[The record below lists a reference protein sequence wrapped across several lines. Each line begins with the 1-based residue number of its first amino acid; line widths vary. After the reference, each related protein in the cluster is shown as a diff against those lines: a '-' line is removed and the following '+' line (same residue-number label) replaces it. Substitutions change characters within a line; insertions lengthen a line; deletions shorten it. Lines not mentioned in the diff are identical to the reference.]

1 MRIYQQKV
9 EKIAPFVAFFCF
21 LLQAGSLFGQM
32 YDGRFGNEWINY
44 SQPYYKLKVWT
55 DGVHRI
61 PRIVLQNA
69 GISTAA
75 ATADELQLILRG
87 EEQPVHVQISGGQID
102 YIEFY
107 GEKNRGDWEADM
119 YPRQHWHFNPDYS
132 LVNDTAAY
140 FLTWKAGS
148 GGSNL
153 RYTDRAANLSAVPT
167 REDFYWHTSSAA
179 VPSAYQQGK
188 AYGIAGE
195 VLYKSTYEYGEGYG
209 SNVVNQHNYNVPV
222 SSAFNGGQQARV
234 LMRVYAAGA
243 VVHQP
248 ELRVGTTVV
257 ASGQTMLGD
266 SVFTID
272 VNCAVGTLQSPNTA
286 IQLRGAAS
294 SADVYSVSTL
304 KIEYPRQFNF
314 AGASQMRMR
323 LQGFG
328 NRKYIEISNPDITQA
343 STQPMYVYDFKN
355 RTRTQGF
362 WDGTRLRVDLPAG
375 ATQEHDL
382 LFVNQAAS
390 GTITTV
396 TQVSSVNFVN
406 YDLQQGDYIIVSHSR
421 LYNDGQ
427 GANPI
432 LSYAAYRAS
441 TGFAPVVMDISDLY
455 NQFSYGVEYHPLA
468 LRNMAH
474 YIKANWA
481 NPQYIFLVG
490 KGRVS
495 RDMRTSVSS
504 DFLLPTWGS
513 PPSDNV
519 MMARNSTD
527 VPVIP
532 VGRLAAETGA
542 QVRTYLTKIEEV
554 EGERNLPQTAQARSW
569 MKNILHLGGGRNSSE
584 QNVIRAALNAM
595 SDIAVQPRYGANVES
610 FFKTS
615 TSPIQAAQSAY
626 LDSLINGG
634 VSMITFFGHSSAN
647 SFDFN
652 LDYPSA
658 YQNHRRYPLIL
669 ALGCYGGTI
678 FESGQRISEEFVFEP
693 DAGAS
698 VFVASVG
705 AAALGA
711 LNDFANKFYRN
722 MGGLHYGKGGALLMQ
737 KTIEALETSN
747 SYTTTVQ
754 MAAHYMCYHG
764 DPAFNINAQ
773 VRPDYYIDNQLVS
786 HLPQTVTTQLNTFDL
801 QLDVHNLG
809 EAIDTVFWVEIERE
823 YPDGSISII
832 ARQQVQA
839 PASSRIISVP
849 VSVGGLPALGINRFN
864 IRIDTDEEIE
874 ERPDPSAE
882 QNNAAM
888 FYTLNIVSDAVLPVY
903 PAEFAIVPAAPITLK
918 ASTGSVIANAQTYVM
933 QIDTTAYFNSSQFR
947 ETRITQAGGLLEWTP
962 TLNYSDSTVYYWRV
976 SADSVS
982 AQSPYQWAGSSFI
995 YMQGAFPGWNQS
1007 HYFQYLRDA
1016 MRSITL
1022 QEGIRRFEYISSMQ
1036 ELLVR
1041 NGFTPNPLNNENL
1054 AMYMNGNRIDKCNC
1068 PVQQGV
1074 FVQVIDPLT
1083 GTHWSLPNSLPRY
1096 GAINCDAGGRPSTLF
1111 LFQTNQPNP
1120 SIAQTNQN
1128 NLLNFIRD
1136 SVPDGHFVALITL
1149 NNAGASSWQPALTQY
1164 LTQSGA
1170 DATRLQTLMAT
1181 PTGLPYTFFFK
1192 KGEPAYQHNADT
1204 LGATANSII
1213 ELSGFIEGAWTSGDL
1228 TWTQIGPAAAWTHLY
1243 WDAGDWTGL
1252 SPQNDTFSV
1261 DLYGLD
1267 ATLNA
1272 QLLATN
1278 VRQFDTTLTWID
1290 AAQYPYIRMV
1300 WKSKD
1305 IATAT
1310 APHLNYWRILADEV
1324 PEAALRP
1331 ELYFTLSADTVQRG
1345 ENIDL
1350 AIAMQNI
1357 SNIDMDSMLV
1367 KWQVLGANAAA
1378 PVYTRLA
1385 PLTVG
1390 DTLIFRTQIPT
1401 LDLEGS
1407 QQLLIEINPN
1417 GDQRERFHFNNIA
1430 LISFLVQ
1437 SDRINPLLDVTFDGA
1452 HIFNG
1457 DIVSAAPEIRI
1468 QLSDENKHLA
1478 LNNPEDFTAIVKGAA
1493 IPGGE
1498 QRLDA
1503 SSIRTEFYPANPNR
1517 LSTENRAR
1525 LHLFPEFTEDGKYTL
1540 YVSAK
1545 DRSSNNSGDLTYSVD
1560 FEVILKP
1567 AISNML
1573 NYPNPFTTSTQFVFT
1588 LTGREIPDELKIQ
1601 IFTISGKL
1609 VREIDKNELGALRI
1623 GLNRTDFAWDGTDQF
1638 GDQLANGVYLYRVVA
1653 SKNGT
1658 TLDNF
1663 RNGRIDYMFKDGFG
1677 KMYLMR

>member
-1 MRIYQQKV
+1 MRF
-9 EKIAPFVAFFCF
+9 ALPFVAFFSC
-21 LLQAGSLFGQM
+21 LVLQADGLAAQM

-55 DGVHRI
+55 DGIHRI
-61 PRIVLQNA
+61 PRNVLQNA
-69 GISTAA
+69 GINISAS
-75 ATADELQLILRG
+75 TADELQLILRG
-87 EEQPVHVQISGGQID
+87 EEVPIHVQISGGQID

-107 GEKNRGDWEADM
+107 GEKNRGDWEANM
-119 YPRQHWHFNPDYS
+119 YPRAHWHFNPDYS

-140 FLTWKAGS
+140 FLTWKTGS

-167 REDFYWHTSSAA
+167 REDFYWHTATAS
-179 VPSAYQQGK
+179 VPQAYQQGK

-209 SNVVNQHNYNVPV
+209 SNIVNIHNYTVPI
-222 SSAFNGGQQARV
+222 SSVFNGTQQARV
-234 LMRVYAAGA
+234 QMRTYAAGA
-243 VVHQP
+243 IVHQP
-248 ELRVGTTVV
+248 EVRVGATLLS
-257 ASGQTMLGD
+257 SGQTILGD
-266 SVFTID
+266 SVYTID
-272 VNCAVGTLQSPNTA
+272 FNCPVSTFASPNTT

-294 SADVYSVSTL
+294 SADVYSVASL
-304 KIEYPRQFNF
+304 KVEYPRQFNF

-328 NRKYIEISNPDITQA
+328 NRKYIEITNPDVTQA
-343 STQPMYVYDFKN
+343 STQPMYIYDLNN

-362 WDGTRLRVDLPAG
+362 WDGSRLRVDLPAG

-382 LFVNQAAS
+382 LFVNHAVANA
-390 GTITTV
+390 ITTV
-396 TQVSSVNFVN
+396 TQVSSVTFTN
-406 YDLQQGDYIIVSHSR
+406 YNLQQGNYVIVSHPR
-421 LYNDGQ
+421 LYDDGQ
-427 GANPI
+427 GGNPV

-441 TGFAPVVMDISDLY
+441 TGFAPVVMDINDLY

-468 LRNMAH
+468 VRNMAH

-481 NPQYIFLVG
+481 DAQYIFLIG

-495 RDMRTSVSS
+495 RDMRTAVTP
-504 DFLLPTWGS
+504 DFVLPTWGS

-519 MMARNSTD
+519 MLARNGTD

-532 VGRLAAETGA
+532 VGRLAATTGA

-554 EGERNLPQTAQARSW
+554 ENERSLPQTAQARSW

-584 QNVIRAALNAM
+584 QGVIRTALDAMAA
-595 SDIAVQPRYGANVES
+595 IAVQPRYGAHVES

-693 DAGAS
+693 DAGAA

-711 LNDFANKFYRN
+711 LNDFANRFYRIK
-722 MGGLHYGKGGALLMQ
+722 GGQYYGKGAALFVQ

-747 SYTTTVQ
+747 AYTTTVQ

-764 DPAFNINAQ
+764 DPAFNLNAQ
-773 VRPDYYIDNQLVS
+773 ERPDYYIDNALVS
-786 HLPQTVTTQLNTFDL
+786 HTPQTVTTQLNTFDL
-801 QLDVHNLG
+801 QLDVYNLG
-809 EAIDTVFWVEIERE
+809 EAIDTVFWIEIERQF
-823 YPDGSISII
+823 PDGAVSVI

-839 PASSRIISVP
+839 PASSRLITVP
-849 VSVGGLPALGINRFN
+849 VTVGGLQALGINRFN
-864 IRIDTDEEIE
+864 IRVDTDEEIE

-882 QNNAAM
+882 QNNSALL
-888 FYTLNIVSDAVLPVY
+888 YTLNIVSDAVLPVY
-903 PAEFAIVPAAPITLK
+903 PAEFAIVPQTPITLK
-918 ASTGSVIANAQTYVM
+918 ASTGSVIASAQTYVL
-933 QIDTTAYFNSSQFR
+933 QIDTTAYFNSAQFR

-962 TLNYSDSTVYYWRV
+962 PVTYSDSTVYYWRV
-976 SADSVS
+976 SIDSVS
-982 AQSPYQWAGSSFI
+982 PQSPFQWANSSFI
-995 YMQGAFPGWNQS
+995 YIQGAFPGWNQS
-1007 HYFQYLRDA
+1007 HYFQYLRNS
-1016 MRSITL
+1016 MRSLVL
-1022 QEGIRRFEYISSMQ
+1022 QEGVRRFEYINSVQ

-1041 NGFTPNPLNNENL
+1041 NGFTPTPLNNENL

-1068 PVQQGV
+1068 PFQQGV

-1083 GTHWSLPNSLPRY
+1083 GTHWSLPNSTPRY
-1096 GAINCDAGGRPSTLF
+1096 GAVNCDAGGRPSTLF
-1111 LFQTNQPNP
+1111 LFQTNQPNL
-1120 SIAQTNQN
+1120 SLSQTNQN

-1136 SVPDGHFVALITL
+1136 SVPDGHFVAFITL
-1149 NNAGASSWQPALTQY
+1149 NNAGANNWIPALTQY

-1170 DATRLQTLMAT
+1170 DATALQTLT
-1181 PTGLPYTFFFK
+1181 NSTTGLPYTFFFK
-1192 KGEPAYQHNADT
+1192 KGAPTYVHNADT
-1204 LGATANSII
+1204 LGATNGAIT
-1213 ELSGFIEGAWTSGDL
+1213 ELSGFLEGAWTSGDL

-1243 WDAGDWTGL
+1243 WDAAAWIGTGA
-1252 SPQNDTFSV
+1252 QNDTFSI

-1267 ATLNA
+1267 ATQRA
-1272 QLLATN
+1272 QLIATDL
-1278 VRQFDTTLTWID
+1278 RQFDTSLTWID
-1290 AAQYPYIRMV
+1290 ANQYPYIRAV

-1305 IATAT
+1305 VVNATS
-1310 APHLNYWRILADEV
+1310 PHLNYWRILADEV

-1331 ELYFTLSADTVQRG
+1331 ERFFSLSADTVQRG
-1345 ENIDL
+1345 EYIDL
-1350 AIAMQNI
+1350 AIAMENI
-1357 SNIDMDSMLV
+1357 SNLDMDSMLV
-1367 KWQVLGANAAA
+1367 KWQVLGTNTTT
-1378 PVYTRLA
+1378 PVYTRIA
-1385 PLTVG
+1385 PLTSG

-1401 LDLEGS
+1401 LDLEGN

-1417 GDQRERFHFNNIA
+1417 NDQRERFHFNNIA
-1430 LISFLVQ
+1430 LISFFVIR
-1437 SDRINPLLDVTFDGA
+1437 DRINPLLDVTFDGA

-1457 DIVSAAPEIRI
+1457 DIISAAPEIRI

-1478 LNNPEDFTAIVKGAA
+1478 LNNPEDFTVIVKGAA
-1493 IPGGE
+1493 ISGGE
-1498 QRLDA
+1498 MRLDA
-1503 SSIRTEFYPANPNR
+1503 SNVRTEFYPANPNR
-1517 LSTENRAR
+1517 LSNENRAR
-1525 LHLFPEFTEDGKYTL
+1525 LHVFPEFTADGIYTL
-1540 YVSAK
+1540 FVSAK
-1545 DRSSNNSGDLTYSVD
+1545 DRSNNNSGDLSYSVD
-1560 FEVILKP
+1560 FEVALTP

-1588 LTGREIPDELKIQ
+1588 LTGRDVPDELKIQ
-1601 IFTISGKL
+1601 IFTVSGKL
-1609 VREIDKNELGALRI
+1609 VREIDKSELGALRI
-1623 GLNRTDFAWDGTDQF
+1623 GLNRTDFAWDGTDMY

-1653 SKNGT
+1653 TKNGT
-1658 TLDNF
+1658 QVGNH